1 MFSMYYELQPL
12 RLQAG
17 WSVECNNFS
26 EYDMSIHGEED
37 CYELN
42 EDLLQLKFTGANII
56 IDLGYYPAHNCDEGN
71 YILYLVKDYDWENP
85 LEKVMTRDKKEVIKT
100 IEKWV
105 CDGFIQKYL

>member
-17 WSVECNNFS
+17 WSVEYNNFS
-26 EYDMSIHGEED
+26 EYDMSVHGEED

-42 EDLLQLKFTGANII
+42 EDLLQFKFTGANII